1 MSYITLPSSPKW
13 HIINYDNCD
22 CQPDFQFSL
31 SKKNEHNYYLKKLL
45 KIIPLSNP
53 RKTYLENCVTI
64 KRNKL

>member
-13 HIINYDNCD
+13 NNINYDNSD

-31 SKKNEHNYYLKKLL
+31 SKKNKNNFYLKKLL
-45 KIIPLSNP
+45 KIIQLFNTK
-53 RKTYLENCVTI
+53 KTYLENCVTI